1 MFSRVTLTNHKKSVR
16 ALALHPTQYTFASAA
31 PDNIKQWKFP
41 DGHFIQNISGH
52 NSILNA
58 IAVNSDG
65 VCVSGAD
72 NGSMQWFD
80 WRTGYNFQR
89 DQAPVQPGSLD
100 SEAGIFALLFDKS
113 ESRLISCEGDKTIKI
128 YKEDEEATEE
138 TNPVLWKPEIARRKR
153 F

>member
-1 MFSRVTLTNHKKSVR
+1 MTLTNHKKSVR
-16 ALALHPTQYTFASAA
+16 ALTLHPTQYTFASAA

-41 DGHFIQNISGH
+41 DGNFFLFKTIQYTVSSILFLAPNSKRPLGNFIQNISGH

-89 DQAPVQPGSLD
+89 DQGLFH
-100 SEAGIFALLFDKS
+100 IFHA
-113 ESRLISCEGDKTIKI
+113 
-128 YKEDEEATEE
+128 
-138 TNPVLWKPEIARRKR
+138 
-153 F
+153 

>member
-1 MFSRVTLTNHKKSVR
+1 MKCF
-16 ALALHPTQYTFASAA
+16 LALNSKLLLG
-31 PDNIKQWKFP
+31 N
-41 DGHFIQNISGH
+41 FIQNISGH

-89 DQAPVQPGSLD
+89 DQGLFQIFR
-100 SEAGIFALLFDKS
+100 SE
-113 ESRLISCEGDKTIKI
+113 ISQYRIK
-128 YKEDEEATEE
+128 
-138 TNPVLWKPEIARRKR
+138 
-153 F
+153 

>member
-1 MFSRVTLTNHKKSVR
+1 MVNFIVF
-16 ALALHPTQYTFASAA
+16 LAPNSKRLLG
-31 PDNIKQWKFP
+31 N
-41 DGHFIQNISGH
+41 FIQNISGH

-89 DQAPVQPGSLD
+89 DQGLFQIFLQKYHIITKYCLTKAPDHGYNM
-100 SEAGIFALLFDKS
+100 
-113 ESRLISCEGDKTIKI
+113 ISID
-128 YKEDEEATEE
+128 
-138 TNPVLWKPEIARRKR
+138 NPPIII
-153 F
+153 

>member
-1 MFSRVTLTNHKKSVR
+1 MTLTNHKKSVR
-16 ALALHPTQYTFASAA
+16 ALTLHPTQYTFASAA

-41 DGHFIQNISGH
+41 DGMYYVVITLLRNNILGNFIQNISGH

-89 DQAPVQPGSLD
+89 DQGSFL
-100 SEAGIFALLFDKS
+100 EFL
-113 ESRLISCEGDKTIKI
+113 
-128 YKEDEEATEE
+128 
-138 TNPVLWKPEIARRKR
+138 
-153 F
+153 

>member
-1 MFSRVTLTNHKKSVR
+1 MTLTNHKKSVR
-16 ALALHPTQYTFASAA
+16 ALTLHPTQYTFASAA

-41 DGHFIQNISGH
+41 DGNFSCLDSTVYCIQYSVLASNSKRLLGNFIQNISGH

-89 DQAPVQPGSLD
+89 DQGMFH
-100 SEAGIFALLFDKS
+100 IFH
-113 ESRLISCEGDKTIKI
+113 T
-128 YKEDEEATEE
+128 
-138 TNPVLWKPEIARRKR
+138 
-153 F
+153 

>member
-1 MFSRVTLTNHKKSVR
+1 MTNHKKSVR
-16 ALALHPTQYTFASAA
+16 ALTLHPTQYTFASAA

-41 DGHFIQNISGH
+41 DGKFFLYSILAPKRLLGNFIQNISGH

-89 DQAPVQPGSLD
+89 DQG
-100 SEAGIFALLFDKS
+100 LFL
-113 ESRLISCEGDKTIKI
+113 EIYTLRRHLIGVNHLRLQ
-128 YKEDEEATEE
+128 
-138 TNPVLWKPEIARRKR
+138 
-153 F
+153 